1 MILLLQQLQY
11 KHKQEG
17 VSTVKY
23 CMFSQ
28 SKLGFIGAGKMVSA
42 MVSSL
47 LRSGSFKPE
56 NLVCCSAN
64 DGTSERLSKKTGI
77 LHAISIPELLVS
89 EPDVLILGCK
99 PQQLTEV
106 SSVLYDKKVESI
118 ILSIMAGITLG
129 RLSDSFPNAQNVIRS
144 MPNTPGQI
152 GEGITGFV
160 FLNSPNQSEHR
171 LVTNILSSMGES
183 FELKSEEDIDR
194 ITAISGSGPAY
205 LFEFTCALECAAKE
219 IGLPEKLANKFA
231 LQTVSGAS
239 KLLTNS
245 GLHPE
250 ELRDQVT
257 SPKGTTQAALESLEK
272 NNLRKIVQD
281 AVEAAKARSIELSN
295 A

>member
-1 MILLLQQLQY
+1 MILLLQQLLY
-11 KHKQEG
+11 KPRQEEL
-17 VSTVKY
+17 TEVKDS
-23 CMFSQ
+23 MVNG
-28 SKLGFIGAGKMVSA
+28 SKLAFIGAGKMVSA

-56 NLVCCSAN
+56 DLICCSAN
-64 DGTSERLSKKTGI
+64 DGTSERLSKETGI
-77 LHAISIPELLVS
+77 LRANSIPELLAF
-89 EPDVLILGCK
+89 EPDVLTLGCK
-99 PQQLTEV
+99 PQQLVEI
-106 SSVLYDKKVESI
+106 SSVFSDKKVESI

-129 RLSDSFPNAQNVIRS
+129 RLSDSFPDAQNVIRS

-160 FLNSPNQSEHR
+160 FLNSPNQLEHR
-171 LVTNILSSMGES
+171 LITNILSSLGES
-183 FELKSEEDIDR
+183 FELNSEEDIDR

-205 LFEFTCALECAAKE
+205 LFEFTCVLECAAKE

-231 LQTVSGAS
+231 LQTVTGAS
-239 KLLTNS
+239 KLLANT

-250 ELRDQVT
+250 ELRNQVT
-257 SPKGTTQAALESLEK
+257 SPNGTTQAALESLEK
-272 NNLRKIVQD
+272 NNLRKIVQR